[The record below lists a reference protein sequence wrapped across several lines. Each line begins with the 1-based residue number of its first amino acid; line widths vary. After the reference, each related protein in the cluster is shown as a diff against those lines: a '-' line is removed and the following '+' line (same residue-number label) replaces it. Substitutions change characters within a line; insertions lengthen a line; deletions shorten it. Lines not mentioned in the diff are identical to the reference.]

1 MKIIWKGCIVLVLM
15 AVLLLP
21 GSVFAKDKSIVVGG
35 KNFTEQYLLAE
46 LAGILLQDAGM
57 DVDVKTGVGSVIAR
71 KSLENGQFDLYYEY
85 TGTAYTVYYKQKD
98 IDIMTVPEKCYN
110 WVKEKDAEKDLV
122 WLDPV
127 KFNNT
132 YTLMM
137 KKTQADSL
145 GIVSISDLAA
155 YVNKNP
161 DELIFA
167 LDSEFWERPD
177 GFKKIMKTYE
187 FSLPAKQVKKMQV
200 GLTYQA
206 LKDGL
211 VNSAMG
217 FATDGRIA
225 AFGFVNLVDDKSFF
239 PVYNPV
245 PVVRQE
251 ILDKYP
257 QIRDILKPV
266 ADNLTTEEMQQLNA
280 AVDVEHKQVNEVAT
294 QWLKAKNLIK

>member
-1 MKIIWKGCIVLVLM
+1 MRNISKGFIVVMLV
-15 AVLLLP
+15 AGLLLP
-21 GSVFAKDKSIVVGG
+21 GSVFAKEKSIVVGG
-35 KNFTEQYLLAE
+35 KNFTEQYMLAE
-46 LAGILLQDAGM
+46 LAGILLEDAGL
-57 DVDVKTGVGSVIAR
+57 DVELKTGVGSVIAR

-85 TGTAYTVYYKQKD
+85 TGTAYTVYYKQND
-98 IDIMTVPEKCYN
+98 VEVMTVPSKCYD
-110 WVKEKDAEKDLV
+110 WVKEADAKKGLV

-137 KKTQADSL
+137 KKTEAESL
-145 GIVSISDLAA
+145 GIKSISDLAA

-161 DELIFA
+161 DTLIFA

-177 GFKKIMKTYE
+177 GFKKVMKTYE

-200 GLTYQA
+200 GLTYKA

-225 AFGFVNLVDDKSFF
+225 AFGFVNLVDDKAFF

-245 PVVRQE
+245 PVVRKE
-251 ILDKYP
+251 IIDKYP
-257 QIRDILKPV
+257 QIRDILKPI
-266 ADNLTTEEMQQLNA
+266 AENLTTEEMQKLNA
-280 AVDVEHKQVNEVAT
+280 AVDVEHKQVSEVAMD
-294 QWLKAKNLIK
+294 WLKAKKLIK